1 MRMRTLA
8 ATATLAVL
16 LIGLLAAPTAQGKLP
31 LRWGLIEVEK
41 TISLNFPAPGVYQGI
56 VKAGKAKVERV
67 ATKSGRRGRANKM
80 ARRRAA
86 KEAGRICTD
95 KTQFRKVTVIHLSK
109 PPFTIGIDSRPSR
122 IAGARAAKYTVTGP
136 QPPTGEKVLAKHFHG
151 NFNWPTGPYWW
162 RVICPTAKVIKP
174 YPY

>member
-8 ATATLAVL
+8 GTATLAVL

-31 LRWGLIEVEK
+31 FKWGLIEVEK
-41 TISLNFPAPGVYQGI
+41 TISLNFPEPGVYQGI
-56 VKAGKAKVERV
+56 VKAGKAKIEKV
-67 ATKSGRRGRANKM
+67 ATKSGRRGKADRKV
-80 ARRRAA
+80 RRRAA
-86 KEAGRICTD
+86 KEAGRSCAD
-95 KTQFRKVTVIHLSK
+95 KTKFRKVTVIHLSK

-122 IAGARAAKYTVTGP
+122 IAGAPAAKYTVTGP
-136 QPPTGEKVLAKHFHG
+136 QPPTGEKVLAKHSRG
-151 NFNWPTGPYWW
+151 NFNWRTGPYWW